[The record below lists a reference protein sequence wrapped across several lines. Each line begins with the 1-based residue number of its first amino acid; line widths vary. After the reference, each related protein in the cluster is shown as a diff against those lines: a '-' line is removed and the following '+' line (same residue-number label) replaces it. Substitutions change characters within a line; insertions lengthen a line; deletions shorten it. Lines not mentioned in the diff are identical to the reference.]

1 MWNTKAIQKAVK
13 IEESEINYLL
23 KVYNTHFKKQLNRDD
38 IVWTYSGVRP
48 LCDDESDSPQAI
60 TRDYTLDIHDE
71 DGKAPLLSV
80 FGGKLT
86 TYRKLAE
93 HALEK
98 LTPYYQGIGP
108 AWTKESVL
116 PGGAIEGDRDDYAAR
131 LRRRYPFLTESL
143 ARHYA
148 RTYGSNS
155 ELLLGNAGA
164 ISDLGEDFGHEFYEA
179 ELKYLVDHEWV
190 RRADDALWRRTKQG
204 MWLNADQ
211 QSRVS
216 QWLVEYTQQRLSLA
230 S

>member
-1 MWNTKAIQKAVK
+1 MM
-13 IEESEINYLL
+13 
-23 KVYNTHFKKQLNRDD
+23 
-38 IVWTYSGVRP
+38 
-48 LCDDESDSPQAI
+48 SPI
-60 TRDYTLDIHDE
+60 RRRLSPDYTLDIHDE
-71 DGKAPLLSV
+71 NGKAPLLSV

-148 RTYGSNS
+148 RT
-155 ELLLGNAGA
+155 LRQQQRTAARQCGA
-164 ISDLGEDFGHEFYEA
+164 IGDLG
-179 ELKYLVDHEWV
+179 KISVMSS
-190 RRADDALWRRTKQG
+190 TKR
-204 MWLNADQ
+204 
-211 QSRVS
+211 S
-216 QWLVEYTQQRLSLA
+216 
-230 S
+230 

>member
-1 MWNTKAIQKAVK
+1 M
-13 IEESEINYLL
+13 
-23 KVYNTHFKKQLNRDD
+23 
-38 IVWTYSGVRP
+38 
-48 LCDDESDSPQAI
+48 
-60 TRDYTLDIHDE
+60 
-71 DGKAPLLSV
+71 
-80 FGGKLT
+80 
-86 TYRKLAE
+86 
-93 HALEK
+93 
-98 LTPYYQGIGP
+98 
-108 AWTKESVL
+108 L

-190 RRADDALWRRTKQG
+190 PPHRRCPVASHKTRHVAECGSTISCESVAG
-204 MWLNADQ
+204 GIYAA
-211 QSRVS
+211 
-216 QWLVEYTQQRLSLA
+216 ELSLA

>member
-1 MWNTKAIQKAVK
+1 MTISSRPA
-13 IEESEINYLL
+13 
-23 KVYNTHFKKQLNRDD
+23 
-38 IVWTYSGVRP
+38 SGVRP

-71 DGKAPLLSV
+71 NGKAPLLSV

-98 LTPYYQGIGP
+98 LTPYYRGFGP

-131 LRRRYPFLTESL
+131 LRRRYPFLAESL

-155 ELLLGNAGA
+155 ELLLGNAEA
-164 ISDLGEDFGHEFYEA
+164 ISDLQIFGHEFYEA

-190 RRADDALWRRTKQG
+190 RRTDDALWRRTKQG

-216 QWLVEYTQQRLSLA
+216 QWLVEYTQQKLSLA

>member
-1 MWNTKAIQKAVK
+1 M
-13 IEESEINYLL
+13 
-23 KVYNTHFKKQLNRDD
+23 
-38 IVWTYSGVRP
+38 
-48 LCDDESDSPQAI
+48 
-60 TRDYTLDIHDE
+60 
-71 DGKAPLLSV
+71 
-80 FGGKLT
+80 
-86 TYRKLAE
+86 
-93 HALEK
+93 
-98 LTPYYQGIGP
+98 
-108 AWTKESVL
+108 L

-155 ELLLGNAGA
+155 ELLLGNAGTV
-164 ISDLGEDFGHEFYEA
+164 SDLGEDFGHEFYEA

-216 QWLVEYTQQRLSLA
+216 QWLVEYTQQKLSLA

>member
-1 MWNTKAIQKAVK
+1 MASIFATPLAIISQRKTKLGTNRADKISPRLRPKRGKIQ
-13 IEESEINYLL
+13 
-23 KVYNTHFKKQLNRDD
+23 
-38 IVWTYSGVRP
+38 
-48 LCDDESDSPQAI
+48 
-60 TRDYTLDIHDE
+60 
-71 DGKAPLLSV
+71 GKPD
-80 FGGKLT
+80 KC
-86 TYRKLAE
+86 
-93 HALEK
+93 
-98 LTPYYQGIGP
+98 P

-164 ISDLGEDFGHEFYEA
+164 ISDLGENFGHEFYEA

-216 QWLVEYTQQRLSLA
+216 QWLMEYTQQRLSLA